1 MSSSTIPGAAPI
13 KIIRPEA
20 MAEVLRAEAAI
31 EPDAPATGP
40 VTKETQIIA
49 IYGKGGIGKSFTLAN
64 LSYMMAQQGKKV
76 LLIGCDPKSDTTS
89 LLFGGK
95 ACPTIIETSSKKKL
109 AGEAVAIGDVCFK
122 RDGVFAME
130 LGGPEVGRGCGGR
143 GIIHGFETLEK
154 LGFHDWGFDYVL
166 LDFLGDVVCGGFGL
180 PIARDM
186 CQKVIVVGSNDLQS
200 LYVAN
205 NVCSAVEYFRKL
217 GGNVGV
223 AGMVINK
230 DDGTGEAQAF
240 AANAGIPVLAAIP
253 AHEDIR
259 RKSASYEIIGRPGT
273 QWAPLFELLATNV
286 AEAPPVRPKPQTQ
299 DELLG
304 LFSGDSVGRDVVLE
318 PATLFDMCGK
328 TEVRRESLEVVYDAA

>member
-1 MSSSTIPGAAPI
+1 VNAS
-13 KIIRPEA
+13 
-20 MAEVLRAEAAI
+20 
-31 EPDAPATGP
+31 TGP
-40 VTKETQIIA
+40 MTPEEPNASEPKRRDTQVIA

-64 LSYMMAQQGKKV
+64 LSYMMAQQGKRV

-89 LLFGGK
+89 LLFGGRS
-95 ACPTIIETSSKKKL
+95 CPTIIETSSKKKA
-109 AGEAVAIGDVCFK
+109 AGEKVAIGDVCFK

-143 GIIHGFETLEK
+143 GIIHGFELLEK
-154 LGFHDWGFDYVL
+154 LGFHQWDFDYVL

-205 NVCSAVEYFRKL
+205 NVCSAVEYFKRL

-223 AGMVINK
+223 AGLVINK

-240 AANAGIPVLAAIP
+240 ADAVGIPVLASIP
-253 AHEDIR
+253 ADDDIR

-273 QWAPLFELLATNV
+273 RWASVFEELAIQV
-286 AEAPPVRPKPQTQ
+286 AEAPPLRPNPLTH
-299 DELLG
+299 DNLLG
-304 LFSGDSVGRDVVLE
+304 LFKGDAVGRGVVLV
-318 PATLFDMCGK
+318 PATMEDMWVEAQPEK
-328 TEVRRESLEVVYDAA
+328 ISLEVIYEGAA

>member
-1 MSSSTIPGAAPI
+1 MNDKSV
-13 KIIRPEA
+13 A
-20 MAEVLRAEAAI
+20 MAAQDSQQANRSSVSVEIDDSGMKKSAA
-31 EPDAPATGP
+31 AS
-40 VTKETQIIA
+40 KTQIIA

-89 LLFGGK
+89 LLFGGR
-95 ACPTIIETSSKKKL
+95 ATPTIIQTSSLKKE
-109 AGEAVAIGDVCFK
+109 AGEELAIGDVCFK
-122 RDGVFAME
+122 RDGVYAME

-154 LGFHDWGFDYVL
+154 LGFHDWDFDYVL

-186 CQKVIVVGSNDLQS
+186 CQKVIVVASNDLQS

-223 AGMVINK
+223 AGMVTNK
-230 DDGTGEAQAF
+230 DDGTGEARAF
-240 AANAGIPVLAAIP
+240 CEAVGIPELAAIP
-253 AHEDIR
+253 ANEDIR
-259 RKSASYEIIGRPGT
+259 RKSAAYEIVGYPEG
-273 QWAPLFELLATNV
+273 QWGPLFANLAENV
-286 AEAPPVRPKPQTQ
+286 ASAPPHRPEPLPHDALLELFN
-299 DELLG
+299 DEET
-304 LFSGDSVGRDVVLE
+304 GRDYVLE
-318 PATLFDMCGK
+318 SASIEDMCGSK
-328 TEVRRESLEVVYDAA
+328 SIVKPSLEVIYDRV

>member
-1 MSSSTIPGAAPI
+1 MTTCGAPAS
-13 KIIRPEA
+13 A
-20 MAEVLRAEAAI
+20 MALKTVHDDSQRSVPAEPVPPESTGE
-31 EPDAPATGP
+31 EPRR
-40 VTKETQIIA
+40 ETQIIA
-49 IYGKGGIGKSFTLAN
+49 IYGKGGSGKSFALAN
-64 LSYMMAQQGKKV
+64 LSYMMAQMGKRV

-89 LLFGGK
+89 LLFGGR
-95 ACPTIIETSSKKKL
+95 ATPTIIETSAKKKL
-109 AGEAVAIGDVCFK
+109 AGEEVKISDVCFK

-205 NVCSAVEYFRKL
+205 NVCSAVEYFRRL

-230 DDGTGEAQAF
+230 DDGTGQAQAF
-240 AANAGIPVLAAIP
+240 AKNAGIPVLAAIP
-253 AHEDIR
+253 ANEDIR
-259 RKSASYEIIGRPGT
+259 RKSASYEIIGKPDGE
-273 QWAPLFELLATNV
+273 WGPLFAELALNV
-286 AEAPPVRPKPQTQ
+286 AEAPPQRPKPQTQ

-304 LFSGDSVGRDVVLE
+304 LFSAEVTGRDFQME
-318 PATLFDMCGK
+318 PATVFDMVGK
-328 TEVRRESLEVVYDAA
+328 SEVLKPSLEVVYDNA